1 MTRRLLPVLLL
12 TTTLSAARADSP
24 PDRWPAFRGTGASTS
39 AAKALPRKWS
49 PTENIAWTVELPGY
63 GQSSPVV
70 WKEKVF
76 VTSAEGEFKT
86 PLHVLCL
93 DLGTGK
99 EAWRKSYPN
108 AQRVKATDYVSKAA
122 PTPVVTADRVFALF
136 ESGDL
141 LALDHAGK
149 EVWRRNL
156 EADFGPL
163 RGNHGLG
170 TSPVLAGDTLLVLV
184 AQGSSYLLAVDA
196 ATGKDRWK
204 ADHPFGGSWTAPA
217 VVTADGKPV
226 AVVSS
231 PGLAAAF
238 DVATGEKRWELGGLT
253 GNTVAT
259 PTPAGELLVLG
270 SSDRASQVG
279 VRVGGK
285 VEERVAWRSAEGVS
299 SFGSPLVYGK
309 YGYAVSR
316 DGVAYCFDPATGKT
330 VWDHRL
336 PGSCWASPVGGAGR
350 VYFFTKDGVTAVVK
364 PGPEPEVVAENR
376 LPGRG
381 RVYGVAAVEGA
392 FLVRTG
398 TALHK
403 VGK

>member
-1 MTRRLLPVLLL
+1 M
-12 TTTLSAARADSP
+12 
-24 PDRWPAFRGTGASTS
+24 
-39 AAKALPRKWS
+39 
-49 PTENIAWTVELPGY
+49 
-63 GQSSPVV
+63 
-70 WKEKVF
+70 
-76 VTSAEGEFKT
+76 
-86 PLHVLCL
+86 
-93 DLGTGK
+93 
-99 EAWRKSYPN
+99 
-108 AQRVKATDYVSKAA
+108 
-122 PTPVVTADRVFALF
+122 FALF

-141 LALDHAGK
+141 FALDHDGK
-149 EVWRRNL
+149 EQWRRNL
-156 EADFGPL
+156 AKDFGPL
-163 RGNHGLG
+163 QGNHGLG

-184 AQGSSYLLAVDA
+184 AQGNSYLLAVDA
-196 ATGKDRWK
+196 VTGKDRWR
-204 ADHPFGGSWTAPA
+204 AEHPFGGSWTSPA
-217 VVTADGKPV
+217 VVQVDGKPV

-238 DVATGEKRWELGGLT
+238 DVATGAKLWELGGLT

-270 SSDRASQVG
+270 SSDRASQVA
-279 VRVGGK
+279 VRVGAK
-285 VEERVAWRSAEGVS
+285 ADERVAWRSAEGVS

-309 YGYAVSR
+309 YGDTGSR
-316 DGVAYCFDPATGKT
+316 DGGADCFDPATGKS

-336 PGSCWASPVGGAGR
+336 PGSCWASPVGGVGH
-350 VYFFTKDGVTAVVK
+350 VFFFTKDGVTAVVK

-403 VGK
+403 IGR

>member
-1 MTRRLLPVLLL
+1 MRCLAPAALLLLAALPVL
-12 TTTLSAARADSP
+12 RATAP
-24 PDRWPAFRGTGASTS
+24 PDRWPAFRGTGDSIS
-39 AAKALPRKWS
+39 DAKALPLKWS
-49 PTENIAWTVELPGY
+49 PTENVAWTTELPGY

-70 WKEKVF
+70 WADRVF
-76 VTSAEGEFKT
+76 VTSAEGEFKDT
-86 PLHVLCL
+86 LHVLRL
-93 DLGTGK
+93 DLATGK

-108 AQRVKATDYVSKAA
+108 AARVKATDYVSKSA

-141 LALDHAGK
+141 FALDHDGK
-149 EVWRRNL
+149 EQWRRNL
-156 EADFGPL
+156 AKDFGPL
-163 RGNHGLG
+163 QGNHGLG

-184 AQGSSYLLAVDA
+184 AQGNSYLLAVDA
-196 ATGKDRWK
+196 VTGKDRWR
-204 ADHPFGGSWTAPA
+204 AEHPFGGSWTSPA
-217 VVTADGKPV
+217 VVQVDGKPV

-238 DVATGEKRWELGGLT
+238 DVATGAKLWELGGLT

-270 SSDRASQVG
+270 SSDRASQVA
-279 VRVGGK
+279 VRVGAK
-285 VEERVAWRSAEGVS
+285 ADERVAWRSAEGVS

-309 YGYAVSR
+309 YGYTVSR
-316 DGVAYCFDPATGKT
+316 DGVAYCFDPATGKS

-336 PGSCWASPVGGAGR
+336 PGSCWASPVGGVGH
-350 VYFFTKDGVTAVVK
+350 VFFFTKDGVTAVVK

-403 VGK
+403 IGR